1 MAAPLVFALA
11 FALGCV
17 NGLRSFSG
25 LSTLSLGARL
35 GWAHFGATAFA
46 FLDAAWAAPL
56 FCVLALGELYAD
68 KQAWMP
74 SRKKP
79 GALATR
85 LILGGTCAAALAS
98 AAGQE
103 AYFGFLAGAAGAL
116 CGTFGGYEVR
126 VGLVRMLGIRDWP
139 VAVVEDVVA
148 IGGGLLI
155 LSRFQ

>member
-1 MAAPLVFALA
+1 MSAPLVFMWA
-11 FALGCV
+11 FALGCI

-25 LSTLSLGARL
+25 VSTLSLGARL

-46 FLDAAWAAPL
+46 FLGAAWAAPV
-56 FCVLALGELYAD
+56 FCVLAALELYGD
-68 KQAWMP
+68 KQSWIP
-74 SRKKP
+74 SRKSP

-98 AAGQE
+98 SAGQE

-126 VGLVRMLGIRDWP
+126 VGLVRALKIPDLP
-139 VAVVEDVVA
+139 VALLEDLIA
-148 IGGGLLI
+148 IGGGLFVV
-155 LSRFQ
+155 SRFQ